1 MAYFFFVI
9 ISFSYLGAVETA
21 KKYKC
26 TQKQALDSK
35 EFSAGYWN
43 WRHLY
48 LMDAV
53 RQEGWSSAFITI
65 VLCEWSFHRCDI
77 IY

>member
-43 WRHLY
+43 WATLVFNGCCKTGRLVFCIY
-48 LMDAV
+48 YNCAV
-53 RQEGWSSAFITI
+53 
-65 VLCEWSFHRCDI
+65 
-77 IY
+77 

>member
-1 MAYFFFVI
+1 MADFFFVI
-9 ISFSYLGAVETA
+9 ISFNYLGAVEIA

-26 TQKQALDSK
+26 TPKQTLDSK

-43 WRHLY
+43 WWHLY

-53 RQEGWSSAFITI
+53 RQKSWPSAFITI
-65 VLCEWSFHRCDI
+65 APCEWSFLQV
-77 IY
+77 